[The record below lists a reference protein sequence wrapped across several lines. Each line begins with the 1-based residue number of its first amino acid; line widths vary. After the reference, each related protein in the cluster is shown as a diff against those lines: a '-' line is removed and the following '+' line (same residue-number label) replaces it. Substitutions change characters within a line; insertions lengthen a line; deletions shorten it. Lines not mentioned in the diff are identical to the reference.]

1 MLHVFCDFDG
11 TITEPDTLCFLTE
24 RLGAGP
30 EHYRETG
37 RLLRAGALSLREAV
51 ARDVGTIR
59 TPFAEAAALLR
70 AHVTVDAGFTPFARW
85 CAANHVPLTILS
97 GGFEEIVELLLRP
110 TGAPVHDVRANRFRP
125 GTWEC
130 RFRDDSPH
138 GHDKA
143 AALRAARAAGRRTV
157 LVGGAVE
164 HLVLRRDPPGH
175 QVHSSRRDEFALL
188 AAAHAAGLRVPRVRW
203 CEEDAAVLGS
213 PFFVMD
219 FVAGET
225 LARRLLRDA
234 EYAPARTALP
244 GQLAAALAGIHALD
258 ARAPELAFLP
268 RPPADATPAAAEL
281 GRHEQLYRAVTLDP
295 HPALELALR
304 WLAAAPPAPHAEALV
319 HGDFRIGNVSFG
331 PEGLPALL
339 DWELAHVGDPLE
351 DLGWLCVRA
360 WRFGADALPV
370 GGLCQREEFFA
381 AYARTGGM
389 PVDPAAVRWWE
400 VFGNLKWAI
409 ICVMQARSFVDGVR
423 SVELASLGR
432 RVAEMELELL
442 ELTEA

>member
-1 MLHVFCDFDG
+1 VAIEHLRRLAGGASREIWAFD
-11 TITEPDTLCFLTE
+11 
-24 RLGAGP
+24 
-30 EHYRETG
+30 
-37 RLLRAGALSLREAV
+37 AV
-51 ARDVGTIR
+51 L
-59 TPFAEAAALLR
+59 P
-70 AHVTVDAGFTPFARW
+70 
-85 CAANHVPLTILS
+85 
-97 GGFEEIVELLLRP
+97 
-110 TGAPVHDVRANRFRP
+110 
-125 GTWEC
+125 
-130 RFRDDSPH
+130 
-138 GHDKA
+138 
-143 AALRAARAAGRRTV
+143 
-157 LVGGAVE
+157 GGAVE
-164 HLVLRRDPPGH
+164 RLVLRRDPPGH

-188 AAAHAAGLRVPRVRW
+188 AAAHTAGLRVPRVRW

-234 EYAPARTALP
+234 EYAPARAALP

-281 GRHEQLYRAVTLDP
+281 ARHEQLYRAVTLDP

-304 WLAAAPPAPHAEALV
+304 WLAAAPPAPHAETLV
-319 HGDFRIGNVSFG
+319 HGDFRIGNVIFG
-331 PEGLPALL
+331 PEGLRAVL

-360 WRFGADALPV
+360 WRFGADARPV

-381 AYARTGGM
+381 AYARAGGT